1 MIPTMRRLLPAWL
14 PVFVLLAVAAGN
26 LHAASLAPTP
36 GINSYAAG
44 LSMDMLED
52 ETASLDIDAV
62 SSSLYADRFRPV
74 EAEVANYGF
83 RRSALWFR
91 LQVDFRASPGRS
103 WHLLE
108 THPILDQLNFF
119 IDDGA
124 GGWTEVATGDTLPFS
139 ARPYALREFVL
150 PIPHELVTASPT
162 TIYVRVQGQGA
173 LNVEFR
179 LVDEQALAERVSRQ
193 QWGFGLFYGALIIMF
208 LYNLALYWSTRE
220 RSQFHYIVWLGGFIM
235 LFLALNGF
243 GLQLLWPELP
253 ALNGWFPVFTCMA
266 LWGGLQFTRSF
277 LDIRRENPR
286 TDRAFQLMSTAVV
299 IVFLLALLLP
309 KHWMYILG
317 TVFPVFF
324 ALLMFGAGIVRWRQG
339 YQPARLFV
347 AGWGVLLAGA
357 ILLPLA
363 NFGWLPVNT
372 LTSYS
377 PQFGA
382 VLQVILLSLALG
394 DRMKLLKYENER
406 IERESHEKLGKMF
419 DQLRA
424 LDADKLRFL
433 HYLSHELNTPL
444 NWMATTRTVD
454 AASTSPELQAM
465 FGAVEAGQQRMID
478 LVAVVLGYF
487 DLASEAPGSQP
498 VTPVAPMWLVDDL
511 LRENAAA
518 IAAKKL
524 NVVNRVPAD
533 LVVLASEQRLRRAL
547 ACLVDNAIN
556 FSADGQEIVIGGGT
570 ETYGTRGVISVRDHG
585 RGIDPDQLPRLF
597 EPFFM
602 VGSHHRDGGFGL
614 SLPTVKLLVSH
625 MGGDIRVRSEG
636 RGRGAEFSL
645 VLPIGAGAATVPVV
659 ADQEQSPA
667 V

>member
-36 GINSYAAG
+36 GINTYAAG

-108 THPILDQLNFF
+108 THPILDQLTFF
-119 IDDGA
+119 LDDGA
-124 GGWTEVATGDTLPFS
+124 GGWAEVAMGDTLPFG

-150 PIPHELVTASPT
+150 PIPRELVAASPT

-299 IVFLLALLLP
+299 IVFLLAMLLP

-406 IERESHEKLGKMF
+406 IERESHEKLEKMF

-454 AASTSPELQAM
+454 AASTSPELRAM

-498 VTPVAPMWLVDDL
+498 VAPVAPMWLVDDL
-511 LRENAAA
+511 LREHAAA

-614 SLPTVKLLVSH
+614 SLATVKLLVSH

-645 VLPIGAGAATVPVV
+645 VLPIGAAAATVPAV
-659 ADQEQSPA
+659 AGQEQSPA